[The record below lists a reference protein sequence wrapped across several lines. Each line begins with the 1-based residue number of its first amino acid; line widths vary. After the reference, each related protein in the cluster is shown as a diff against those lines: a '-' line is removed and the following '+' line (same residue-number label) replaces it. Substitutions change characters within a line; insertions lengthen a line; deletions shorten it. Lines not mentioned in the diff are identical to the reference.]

1 MNKRIVSDPEV
12 CSGKPVIRGTR
23 ILVRSI
29 LGKVAG
35 GDSLERV
42 LEQYPELERDD
53 VVAALEYAADAVDS
67 LADRIPA

>member
-1 MNKRIVSDPEV
+1 MNERIVSDPAV
-12 CSGKPVIRGTR
+12 CSGKPVVRGTR

-35 GDSLERV
+35 GDSVERI
-42 LEQYPELERDD
+42 LEQYPELERED

-67 LADRIPA
+67 LANRIPA